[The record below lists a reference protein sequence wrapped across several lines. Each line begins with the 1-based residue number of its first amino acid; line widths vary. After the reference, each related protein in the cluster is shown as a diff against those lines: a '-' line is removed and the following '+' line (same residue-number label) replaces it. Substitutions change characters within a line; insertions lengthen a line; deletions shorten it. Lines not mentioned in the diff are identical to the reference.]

1 MSENPMDDRHC
12 TATAKGS
19 GERCKRFASPGSTVC
34 VKHGAGAPQVRAAAE
49 RRLEEQRAQSVL
61 RDGLAAA
68 YGDVVPS
75 VDPAEAM
82 LAAVSWKYAE
92 VVALRVKVAELD
104 DKDRVWGVADETIK
118 GSGEFPGTDV
128 TSSARPNVWWQ
139 MLHRAEEQLVKFAA
153 AARSAGC
160 DERRVQIAEDLGR
173 QIAGVLQA
181 FAASMLAS
189 VVERLDE
196 GPSVFREVWS
206 AAVAVNAPAALR
218 GVGGGVG

>member
-1 MSENPMDDRHC
+1 MPEDRKDDRQC

-61 RDGLAAA
+61 REGLAAA

-104 DKDRVWGVADETIK
+104 DKERVWGRTRKKTGGDDH
-118 GSGEFPGTDV
+118 GT
-128 TSSARPNVWWQ
+128 TKEAGPNVWWQ

-173 QIAGVLQA
+173 QIAAVLQA
-181 FAASMLAS
+181 FAAAQLAS
-189 VVERLDE
+189 VLRLLGSGVPAGFE
-196 GPSVFREVWS
+196 AGWS
-206 AAVAVNAPAALR
+206 SALAVNAPAALR